1 MKLVDG
7 QVSTAIF
14 QRRPTCHV
22 GKEIAVPFRDHATV
36 FTPEQLDVLT
46 NVFYVVR
53 AELSTAGVQITKTD
67 LANCILHHAG
77 KGIFDAA
84 ELKSAALESLLASDS
99 AQANLDGGL

>member
-7 QVSTAIF
+7 QGSTLISP
-14 QRRPTCHV
+14 RRADVCTLER
-22 GKEIAVPFRDHATV
+22 KYAVPFRDHATA

-67 LANCILHHAG
+67 LANCILHLAS

-84 ELKSAALESLLASDS
+84 ELKSAALENLLASDS
-99 AQANLDGGL
+99 A